1 MEHNYAERET
11 VKLPAKEKHPE
22 SHEKES
28 NIRIK
33 LKYLNDDLKL
43 VDGRLEEPLGDFK
56 RYFCFNLAL
65 ALVAKF
71 VFLF

>member
-11 VKLPAKEKHPE
+11 VKLPAKENDPE
-22 SHEKES
+22 PADKES

-43 VDGRLEEPLGDFK
+43 VDGRLEELLGDFK
-56 RYFCFNLAL
+56 RYFVQSHPAR
-65 ALVAKF
+65 AKF
-71 VFLF
+71 VLF